1 MECIGKRYLIQAQ
14 LPKEEVTEEGF
25 IIPVYGTNRDFGS
38 YIGTLIGWGTGFTQE
53 EKKDLIPI
61 GTKVIMDYSKDVSK
75 VRVIMNEK
83 SYYIYDPENILA
95 TIED

>member
-14 LPKEEVTEEGF
+14 LPKEEVTKEGF
-25 IIPVYGTNRDFGS
+25 IIPVFGTNRDFGS

-75 VRVIMNEK
+75 IRVIMNEK
-83 SYYIYDPENILA
+83 SYYIYNPEDILA